1 MLCCLAKS
9 ALRCAVAALL
19 GCFFAGYWGCAC
31 ARTSGQAQ
39 LARLLARRQVAQW
52 IDGFAVAAHFEV
64 EFYAVG
70 IGFAHMGNGLA
81 FADRLAFFYQ
91 QFAVV
96 CIDGEQGAV
105 VFENNQV
112 AVAAQARACV
122 HDLAIGAGH
131 NGVTFF
137 ATNAN
142 AFVFR
147 IIKGGNDGGVFGW
160 PD

>member
-1 MLCCLAKS
+1 MEV
-9 ALRCAVAALL
+9 LRGRHRFCP
-19 GCFFAGYWGCAC
+19 YE
-31 ARTSGQAQ
+31 
-39 LARLLARRQVAQW
+39 QW
-52 IDGFAVAAHFEV
+52 
-64 EFYAVG
+64 
-70 IGFAHMGNGLA
+70 LP

-96 CIDGEQGAV
+96 GIHGEQGAV

-131 NGVTFF
+131 NGVAFF
-137 ATNAN
+137 AANAN

-147 IIKGGNDGGVFGW
+147 IIKGVTMVVFLVGQIRSVLV
-160 PD
+160 DA